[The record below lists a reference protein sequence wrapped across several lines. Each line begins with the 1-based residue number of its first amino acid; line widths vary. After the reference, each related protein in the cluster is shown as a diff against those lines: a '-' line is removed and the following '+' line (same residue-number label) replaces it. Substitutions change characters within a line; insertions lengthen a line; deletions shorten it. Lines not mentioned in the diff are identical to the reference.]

1 MTHICNPNYLGERTR
16 NTVVGWPARTKM
28 VETLFQ
34 IKSRAWWYITII
46 SAISDAKIGRITAG
60 FQPIQKQEILPKK

>member
-46 SAISDAKIGRITAG
+46 SAISDAKIGG
-60 FQPIQKQEILPKK
+60 